1 MSELLSFRESRL
13 SINSCLYAP
22 LLVSYLFSATLVHPN
37 PILSSMSTP
46 TSWDRDPIKA
56 FREFVATTAFAETGR
71 RLPADGT
78 LRIPSAASAKIYNF
92 MFANVAGWMIEQGL
106 TFSTVTHADLARFI
120 GRTTKGKLILNSKI
134 AYRYLR
140 LLERCYEHLDVNP
153 NPAQLAILNID
164 RAHMTRDDAGRTLS
178 DEQLVRFFAALPAE
192 APRRRTS
199 TPFEGWKRRRDRA
212 MQVVMALAGLRV
224 SEAIGLLMSE
234 IGRQQA
240 LDGSIVLTITPDEKH
255 DTSHEHTITLPR
267 DGADELLPWLAER
280 ETLAI
285 PGQFVFPANAAGA
298 RMTRKTV
305 YVQMR
310 ATFERAG
317 MDLARSGGRTLRNTF
332 AKQQLDNGA
341 SPDDLKD
348 VLGLALERSAADYKL
363 TRVKPDPGENIDD
376 KG

>member
-1 MSELLSFRESRL
+1 M
-13 SINSCLYAP
+13 P
-22 LLVSYLFSATLVHPN
+22 
-37 PILSSMSTP
+37 TP
-46 TSWDRDPIKA
+46 TSWDRDPVNAFKA
-56 FREFVATTAFAETGR
+56 FVATTDFAETGR

-92 MFANVAGWMIEQGL
+92 MFANVAGWMLEQGI

-120 GRTTKGKLILNSKI
+120 GRTVKGKLILNSKI

-164 RAHMTRDDAGRTLS
+164 RAHMTRDEAGRTLS

-192 APRRRTS
+192 APQRRTS

-212 MQVVMALAGLRV
+212 MQVVIALAGLRV

-240 LDGSIVLTITPDEKH
+240 LDGAIVLTITPDEKH

-363 TRVKPDPGENIDD
+363 TRVKPDPGANDDD
-376 KG
+376 KE